1 MLCEFWKPLGL
12 ALLWKTASHYAWIAH
27 TRLILLT
34 SSVRVAHGQLCVLG
48 PPFITHSISST
59 FYCCCDKL
67 SQTHS
72 VKEYKFIILHFC
84 KLEVWNVS
92 NSNKIKV
99 SAGHIPFWR
108 FWGRIYVS
116 LYVVLLKAAA
126 FFGSCSPSYIFKISR
141 SNPSHVASSWPSL
154 LSSSC
159 HFKDPCDCTDNPG

>member
-116 LYVVLLKAAA
+116 LYVPSSKDCCILWLMFPLIHLQNQQVKSL
-126 FFGSCSPSYIFKISR
+126 SCCII
-141 SNPSHVASSWPSL
+141 L
-154 LSSSC
+154 TSSSV
-159 HFKDPCDCTDNPG
+159 FLLPF